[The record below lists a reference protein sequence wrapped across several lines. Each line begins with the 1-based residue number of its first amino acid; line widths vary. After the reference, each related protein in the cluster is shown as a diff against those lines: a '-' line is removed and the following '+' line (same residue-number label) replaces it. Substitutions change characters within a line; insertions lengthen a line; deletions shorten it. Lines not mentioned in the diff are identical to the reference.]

1 MHNEISGVA
10 NEAMRKCLT
19 SAKKNRNTK
28 PANPRISDAKNI
40 VSKRVESTGVASQC
54 NDYIGNLIAHDIQ
67 QKKSDERGAASFYN
81 LARVGVGEDQIRPET
96 DHEHGWSKNAQIQK
110 HLPPLADFTLEEI
123 TVKHFVEMR
132 RGKTGRG
139 GTRKIEAAVV
149 ILSALS

>member
-1 MHNEISGVA
+1 MQRLH
-10 NEAMRKCLT
+10 R
-19 SAKKNRNTK
+19 
-28 PANPRISDAKNI
+28 
-40 VSKRVESTGVASQC
+40 ESHRARYSTEE
-54 NDYIGNLIAHDIQ
+54 
-67 QKKSDERGAASFYN
+67 SDERGAASFYN

-132 RGKTGRG
+132 RGKTERG

>member
-1 MHNEISGVA
+1 MHNEISGVG

-19 SAKKNRNTK
+19 SAKKQEYETRKSQNIGR
-28 PANPRISDAKNI
+28 KNI

-132 RGKTGRG
+132 RGKTERG

>member
-1 MHNEISGVA
+1 
-10 NEAMRKCLT
+10 MR
-19 SAKKNRNTK
+19 KNRNTK
-28 PANPRISDAKNI
+28 PANPRISDAKKSYPN
-40 VSKRVESTGVASQC
+40 VSRVLGWPVNATTTSGIPSRTIF
-54 NDYIGNLIAHDIQ
+54 NRR
-67 QKKSDERGAASFYN
+67 KSDERGAASFYN

-132 RGKTGRG
+132 RGKTERG
-139 GTRKIEAAVV
+139 GTCKIEAAVV

>member
-19 SAKKNRNTK
+19 SAKKQEYETRKSRNIGRK
-28 PANPRISDAKNI
+28 DI

-54 NDYIGNLIAHDIQ
+54 NDYIGNPIAHDIQ

-132 RGKTGRG
+132 RGKTERG
-139 GTRKIEAAVV
+139 GARKIEAAVV